1 MPFSGWWLE
10 HTTRNRVF
18 CRWNNV
24 IMSTKSPRWSWILVT
39 CVVLHDITAV
49 VTDYW
54 QRNVGHQAQGPSNWG
69 WQTSNSLK
77 LGDGFEG
84 PGVCATFYV
93 LAWSLRGRSG
103 REVSWLIT
111 KCSEVRP
118 CFLSELVVFAAC
130 SIKPGGWKYS
140 LTSLLQALLFS
151 RYLRCAANFTKAT
164 RLKICLID
172 CRFSFSP
179 RVPAEHSTFWHA
191 LIL

>member
-1 MPFSGWWLE
+1 MLTRIHMDVYKHVYIYICKFISNFTRLWDIGDTCVFYSCKYICHVEKVWNVCMPFSGWWLE

-24 IMSTKSPRWSWILVT
+24 IMSTKSPRGSWILVT

-77 LGDGFEG
+77 FGDGFEG

-111 KCSEVRP
+111 K
-118 CFLSELVVFAAC
+118 
-130 SIKPGGWKYS
+130 WY
-140 LTSLLQALLFS
+140 QM
-151 RYLRCAANFTKAT
+151 
-164 RLKICLID
+164 
-172 CRFSFSP
+172 
-179 RVPAEHSTFWHA
+179 
-191 LIL
+191 